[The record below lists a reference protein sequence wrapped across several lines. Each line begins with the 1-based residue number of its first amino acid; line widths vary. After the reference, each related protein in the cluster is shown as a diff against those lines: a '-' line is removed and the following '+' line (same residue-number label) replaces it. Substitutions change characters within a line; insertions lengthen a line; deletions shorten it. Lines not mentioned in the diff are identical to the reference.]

1 MSDELF
7 VPRSKADTFLGL
19 CGTYERLTREI
30 DLAIRAADSDAF
42 TEASEYRNGVVG
54 ELEKLTLWMAV
65 LATVQAVEE
74 GDDGSHT
81 V

>member
-30 DLAIRAADSDAF
+30 DLAIRAGDHDAF
-42 TEASEYRNGVVG
+42 TDASEYRTAVIG
-54 ELEKLTLWMAV
+54 ELEKLTLWFAV
-65 LATVQAVEE
+65 LATVRAVE
-74 GDDGSHT
+74 GDDGS

>member
-1 MSDELF
+1 MSDDLF
-7 VPRSKADTFLGL
+7 VPRAKADTFLGL

-30 DLAIRAADSDAF
+30 DMAIRAGDHDAF
-42 TEASEYRNGVVG
+42 TDASVYRNAVIG

-65 LATVQAVEE
+65 LATVRAVED
-74 GDDGSHT
+74 DDGTHP